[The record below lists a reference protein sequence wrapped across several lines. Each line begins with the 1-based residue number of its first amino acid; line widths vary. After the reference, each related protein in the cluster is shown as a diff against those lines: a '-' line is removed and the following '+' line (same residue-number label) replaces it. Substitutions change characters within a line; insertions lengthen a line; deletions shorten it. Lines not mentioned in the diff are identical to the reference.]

1 MPREYH
7 YRSTYDL
14 QSDPEALWPFVSD
27 TNRFN
32 RDTGLPPMQLLAI
45 ENKIKRVRFKVP
57 LINVQWEE
65 EPFEWTYPYRF
76 GILRRYLNG
85 PLIEMRV
92 DCRLER
98 LTPSGTRLTYDV
110 HAVSRNF
117 LGDMIIPPA
126 LGVVSPKKFG
136 EIFAL
141 YDRVASQGGSI
152 LNISRDRK
160 LSSAAHSK
168 FKILSERL
176 KAQGVGE
183 NILERLYEFIHRADD
198 LSIQRMRP
206 YAL

>member
-7 YRSTYDL
+7 YTTIYEL
-14 QSDPEALWPFVSD
+14 QSNPEALWPFVSD

-32 RDTGLPPMQLLAI
+32 RDTGLPPMQLLGI
-45 ENKIKRVRFKVP
+45 ENKIKRVKFKV
-57 LINVQWEE
+57 
-65 EPFEWTYPYRF
+65 
-76 GILRRYLNG
+76 

-126 LGVVSPKKFG
+126 LGIVSPKKF
-136 EIFAL
+136 EQVFHL
-141 YDRVASQGGSI
+141 YDRVASQSGSI

-160 LSSAAHSK
+160 LSSAAHTK
-168 FKILSERL
+168 
-176 KAQGVGE
+176 
-183 NILERLYEFIHRADD
+183 
-198 LSIQRMRP
+198 
-206 YAL
+206 